1 VSRTQ
6 CGQCSWCLG
15 PGETPRAVVRLV
27 VPRTVEW
34 TQDNHR
40 RDGEGDSLTP
50 DSDIDSGV
58 FSQESGGGGH
68 RQDTT
73 DLDSDDEERR
83 RCQTLE
89 EQLDEDVEEGNND
102 DDENEGDDEDEREE
116 TEEEEDDENECYM
129 DWISRPKIP
138 FTRKVWNRQNGWY
151 RVRRT
156 SMELRLRVENE
167 KNDGKAKSETGR
179 EMRAELAMMRLEIA
193 EMLDDTRELGEED
206 EERDVENDIDEDE
219 FEESEEDAKFVEED
233 YDEEEENDEESIRRN
248 FHVHYDSED
257 LYCFYGNSED
267 DEVTESGEEEAE
279 DEEEKKSETKPSL
292 RLRSDG
298 LEN

>member
-1 VSRTQ
+1 MSRTQ
-6 CGQCSWCLG
+6 CGACSWCVDT
-15 PGETPRAVVRLV
+15 GEARVVVRLV

-34 TQDNHR
+34 TQERLR
-40 RDGEGDSLTP
+40 RETGEGDSLTP

-58 FSQESGGGGH
+58 FSQESGAGGH

-83 RCQTLE
+83 RCQALE

-102 DDENEGDDEDEREE
+102 DDENEGDDEEEREE

-129 DWISRPKIP
+129 DWVSRPKIP

-167 KNDGKAKSETGR
+167 RNDEKAKSETGR

-206 EERDVENDIDEDE
+206 EEQNDIDEDE
-219 FEESEEDAKFVEED
+219 FEESEEDDKYVEED
-233 YDEEEENDEESIRRN
+233 NDEEEENDEESIRRN

-257 LYCFYGNSED
+257 LYCFYRNSED
-267 DEVTESGEEEAE
+267 DEVTESGEEEEE
-279 DEEEKKSETKPSL
+279 DEEESETKPSL
-292 RLRSDG
+292 RLKSDCV
-298 LEN
+298 EN